1 MPELG
6 FVSRFTVNFAPLF
19 ELIPE
24 WRTLGDAIATRF
36 SRAGHG
42 DYERWQ
48 TAVHDLPELTMDSV
62 RLTDTVT
69 LKGAISIEQTAELQ
83 GALCELH
90 PWRKGPF
97 DLFGV
102 KIDTEWRSDWKWQ
115 RLAPH
120 LDALADRRVLDVG
133 CGNGYFG
140 WRMLEARAALV
151 VGVDPTLVF
160 CMQHQAINRYLGNL
174 QNWVIPL
181 PFEQLS
187 ISGFDTVFSM
197 GVVYHRREPE
207 QHVER
212 LYSFTRPGGQLVL
225 ESLIV
230 ENSSSLR
237 PGGRYARMG
246 NIWTVPSIGELT
258 GWVRNAGYVNVK
270 VVDVT
275 PTTVDEQRATP
286 WMRFDSLREALDPQ
300 NPLQT
305 VEGHPAPVRAVVVG
319 RKPE

>member
-1 MPELG
+1 MGLL
-6 FVSRFTVNFAPLF
+6 SRFSVNFAPLF

-62 RLTDTVT
+62 RLSDTVT
-69 LKGAISIEQTAELQ
+69 LKGAISIEQTAELE
-83 GALCELH
+83 GALRELH

-133 CGNGYFG
+133 SGNGYFG

-187 ISGFDTVFSM
+187 ILGFDTVFSM

-237 PGGRYARMG
+237 PGDRYARMR
-246 NIWTVPSIGELT
+246 NIWIVPSIGELT
-258 GWVRNAGYVNVK
+258 GWVRNAGYENVK

-275 PTTVDEQRATP
+275 PTTVDEQRTTP